1 MSTGQLLC
9 AGLFS
14 LDSMSNWFAAI
25 GLSHSLIDNPV
36 QRELMLKVM
45 LTPSISSAPVS
56 FLSLITD
63 LLQNVS
69 WDKTVEEFGN
79 IYLINFYRKLI

>member
-1 MSTGQLLC
+1 MCTEDTISTGQLLC

-14 LDSMSNWFAAI
+14 PDSVSNWFASIA
-25 GLSHSLIDNPV
+25 LSHSLTDNPV

-45 LTPSISSAPVS
+45 LTPVPGSPPVS
-56 FLSLITD
+56 LLALITD

-69 WDKTVEEFGN
+69 VKFILKFIV
-79 IYLINFYRKLI
+79 